1 MTKNLLQYGNI
12 AKPLVLYN
20 QTKSTAENHSASL
33 EDSRVTEEIPDAVL
47 SSDIISLCLQNEE
60 AVEETFESILSVP
73 LDRKLFVNSSTIS
86 PGKTNL
92 NCSTGFGGRG
102 RVCGNARYIS

>member
-33 EDSRVTEEIPDAVL
+33 EDSRVAEEIPDAVL
-47 SSDIISLCLQNEE
+47 SSDII
-60 AVEETFESILSVP
+60 
-73 LDRKLFVNSSTIS
+73 
-86 PGKTNL
+86 
-92 NCSTGFGGRG
+92 
-102 RVCGNARYIS
+102 